1 VQLVGRSRKEVAS
14 QLFFGT
20 MPGKAAK
27 ASQKLNNTDKK
38 IASI

>member
-14 QLFFGT
+14 QLFGT

-27 ASQKLNNTDKK
+27 ASQKLNNRDKK